1 MTVIRN
7 DPLALMTQL
16 HSNLDRL
23 FGARTCDDATQTLAD
38 WTPAVDIKE
47 EDERFV
53 LRADVPGVRREDIE
67 ITMDDGNLT
76 LRGKRE
82 TETRDERNGYRR
94 TERVSGVFLRRFT
107 LPDTA
112 DESTIS
118 ARCADGVLE
127 VIIPKMARVQP
138 RRIEID
144 VD

>member
-1 MTVIRN
+1 MTVIRH
-7 DPLALMTQL
+7 DPLALMNQL

-23 FGARTCDDATQTLAD
+23 FGSRAYDDATQTLAD

-67 ITMDDGNLT
+67 ITMEDGNLT

-82 TETRDERNGYRR
+82 TESRDERSGYRR

-112 DESTIS
+112 DEGAIT

-127 VIIPKMARVQP
+127 VFIPKMARVQP

-144 VD
+144 AG